1 MTFCKKKTIRGIL
14 MTAVVLCMLTAMSV
28 TCFAAQGDVAGAVED
43 TWNAASGQIKSV
55 VNKVIFPIID
65 LVLAVLFFV
74 KVSTAYLDYR
84 KHGQFDYV
92 PPAILFACLVFSL
105 TCPLYLWK
113 ILGM

>member
-1 MTFCKKKTIRGIL
+1 MKRKMVLLIIAGLLLSVAFAVPTF
-14 MTAVVLCMLTAMSV
+14 AD
-28 TCFAAQGDVAGAVED
+28 GDVAGAVEE
-43 TWNAASGQIKSV
+43 TWIVARDQIRSV
-55 VNKVIFPIID
+55 TDKVIFPVID
-65 LVLAVLFFV
+65 VILAILFFV
-74 KVSTAYLDYR
+74 KIATAYLDYR

>member
-1 MTFCKKKTIRGIL
+1 MKRKI
-14 MTAVVLCMLTAMSV
+14 VLFVIAGLFLSV
-28 TCFAAQGDVAGAVED
+28 TFAVPAFADGDVAGAVEE
-43 TWNAASGQIKSV
+43 TWIVARDQIRSV
-55 VNKVIFPIID
+55 TDKVIFPVID
-65 LVLAVLFFV
+65 VILAILFFV
-74 KVSTAYLDYR
+74 KIATAYLDYR

>member
-1 MTFCKKKTIRGIL
+1 MKQKIVLLVIAGLLLSVAF
-14 MTAVVLCMLTAMSV
+14 AVPA
-28 TCFAAQGDVAGAVED
+28 FADGDVAGAVEEIWIVARD
-43 TWNAASGQIKSV
+43 QIRSV
-55 VNKVIFPIID
+55 TDKVIFPVID
-65 LVLAVLFFV
+65 VILAILFFV
-74 KVSTAYLDYR
+74 KIATAYLDYR